1 MGVTIF
7 SKIIRI
13 LTVFHQIPTQV
24 NVYTGNF
31 LGILV
36 NRLVSEYKVPRE
48 KIVLIGHS
56 LGGQISGWA
65 GKKFGEISGQ
75 KLARI
80 IALDPAGPLFILRPN
95 SRRLNKHDAEVVMV
109 IHTDGD
115 KLGFPIPCGT
125 IDFFPNGGD
134 NQPGCWEVDLARIST
149 YAEPGKSLDYDDFE
163 GHFK

>member
-1 MGVTIF
+1 M
-7 SKIIRI
+7 
-13 LTVFHQIPTQV
+13 TVFHQIPTQV